1 MPLAP
6 RTPSDAGG
14 KRSSVKSAE
23 GKANQRARTKEAAKA
38 SGEKQLTLSGSSGTA
53 KRMADYPS
61 LDWEEVASDVVHIT
75 DLSAK
80 VTQSQLGAHGYYT
93 MLMAIPQAYAHAA
106 LDAAFASTD
115 AMLYIRVYKVPI
127 EAFLE
132 KMQRELDEATGATE
146 EGGEDGVQI
155 ASD

>member
-23 GKANQRARTKEAAKA
+23 GKATQRARAREAAKT
-38 SGEKQLTLSGSSGTA
+38 SGEKQLTKSGSSGAA
-53 KRMADYPS
+53 KKMADYPS
-61 LDWEEVASDVVHIT
+61 LDWEEVASDVIHIT

-132 KMQRELDEATGATE
+132 KMQRELEALDDDAEIG
-146 EGGEDGVQI
+146 
-155 ASD
+155 